1 MLETLRAVTFDL
13 DNTLWD
19 VGPVIARAEQ
29 CVFDWLREHCP
40 RVAERF
46 SLEEM
51 RTARADLA
59 REEPERAHD
68 LSYLR
73 RESLAR
79 QIRECGYGAERAE
92 RAFQVFFS
100 ARNELDPF
108 PEVRPALERLRG
120 RYVLATLTNG
130 NADLV
135 CIGLSD
141 LFALSLD
148 PSRIGAAK
156 PHPRCFEVLARGL
169 RLDPA
174 QILYVGDD
182 PQVDV
187 EAAHA
192 AGLRAAWINRR
203 GATWPRELAAPD
215 LIVPD
220 CATLADVLV
229 PASNALADAFPP
241 KADVFPPKG

>member
-1 MLETLRAVTFDL
+1 MLETLRAVAFDL

-19 VGPVIARAEQ
+19 VEPVIARAEQ
-29 CVFDWLREHCP
+29 RVFDWLREHCP

-51 RTARADLA
+51 RAARAHLA
-59 REEPERAHD
+59 RLEPERAHD

-79 QIRECGYGAERAE
+79 HIRRCGYGTEDAE

-108 PEVRPALERLRG
+108 PEVRSALERLRE

-130 NADLV
+130 NADLA

-148 PSRIGAAK
+148 PSQIGASK

-169 RLDPA
+169 RLAPA
-174 QILYVGDD
+174 EILYVGDD

-203 GATWPRELAAPD
+203 GATWPGGLAAPD

-220 CATLADVLV
+220 CA
-229 PASNALADAFPP
+229 ALADALVPDCGAP
-241 KADVFPPKG
+241 ADALPPKG